1 MKLKTNYKIN
11 WSIEPYPH
19 AVIDDF
25 LPIDLFKSLNN
36 ELDKTN
42 NLLQRKF
49 KTPLENKSIYKNT
62 FCKKIAQ
69 ELIKKMGSN
78 ELKEIIS
85 QQIGDL
91 ELISMGDKIGFAGY
105 SPYHVTTNNGYLGS
119 HVDHSY
125 IENGNFRHVAN
136 TIFYAS
142 NKWEKGWGGE
152 TILFSRNGLRKK
164 VLIEPVPNRLVI
176 FIHTANSFHG
186 VQEYSPNDNIE
197 RRTFYHDYYV
207 KESKINEI
215 MDNLNA
221 NRKSKLTHSFHG
233 TTFIPFFPFG
243 LEQLKFKTVFNTKN
257 ISYLKIYFVYFFNR
271 HFGTRSLTIRQ
282 LIKNVLKK
290 LKIIR

>member
-36 ELDKTN
+36 ELNKTN

-69 ELIKKMGSN
+69 ELIKTMGSN

-85 QQIGDL
+85 QQIGDV
-91 ELISMGDKIGFAGY
+91 ELLSMGDKIGFAGY
-105 SPYHVTTNNGYLGS
+105 SPYHVTNNNGYLGS

-186 VQEYSPNDNIE
+186 VQKYMSTDKTE

-207 KESKINEI
+207 KERNIKIV
-215 MDNLNA
+215 MDNLNI

-233 TTFIPFFPFG
+233 TTFIPLCPFG
-243 LEQLKFKTVFNTKN
+243 LEQLKFKTIFNPKN
-257 ISYLKIYFVYFFNR
+257 IKYMPTYIIYLTNR
-271 HFGTRSLTIRQ
+271 YLGTQILSIRSL
-282 LIKNVLKK
+282 IKHI
-290 LKIIR
+290 LKIISVR

>member
-19 AVIDDF
+19 AVIDNF

-36 ELDKTN
+36 ELNKTN
-42 NLLQRKF
+42 NLLQSKF

-69 ELIKKMGSN
+69 DLIKTMGSN

-85 QQIGDL
+85 QQIGDV

-105 SPYHVTTNNGYLGS
+105 SPYHVTINNGYLGS

-152 TILFSRNGLRKK
+152 TILFSRNGFRKK
-164 VLIEPVPNRLVI
+164 VIIEPVPNRMVI

-186 VQEYSPNDNIE
+186 VQKYMSTDKTE

-207 KESKINEI
+207 KEGNIKIV
-215 MDNLNA
+215 MDNLNI

-233 TTFIPFFPFG
+233 TTFIPLCPFG
-243 LEQLKFKTVFNTKN
+243 LEQLKFKTIFNPKN
-257 ISYLKIYFVYFFNR
+257 IKYMPTYIIYLTNR
-271 HFGTRSLTIRQ
+271 YLGTQILSIRSL
-282 LIKNVLKK
+282 IKHI
-290 LKIIR
+290 LKIIRVR